1 MTDLGE
7 RTTWSTP
14 LLDRAGRRAELTRLL
29 AGRRSR
35 VVAAIAASL
44 VGGAI
49 VAAGPIAIR
58 IGIDDGIRAA
68 DRDVVVAAG
77 AAYLALLVV
86 GGIVEGVRT
95 VVMAGVGQGMLHE
108 LRCGAVSG
116 LLRLDLADFEEADR
130 GDLQARVTSDVES
143 LSSATES
150 LLPTVVAH
158 TISIVGGLTAVVFL
172 SPPLALVTAVVIV
185 PAAFAGRWLLR
196 RSVVVYPE
204 LFRRNARAVGRLVE
218 LVEGASTV
226 AAHRAGSRRL
236 AVLAEDT
243 NAVVEQSLVAAT
255 MRNWF
260 YSALLVL
267 QSVGTASVVVV
278 GALLVDRG
286 TTTVG
291 EATAAVVALTGVFM
305 PISLLLGQLDEVFS
319 ARTAFGRVAELA
331 ALAPADR
338 TEPVRRSGAGAGPGR
353 GRLELRG
360 VDYRYADGPT
370 VIHGVD
376 LDVAPD
382 ERVALVGATGSGKST
397 VARLAVGLARP
408 TRGTARVDGV
418 DATRAEARSRSILIA
433 QESFLLDA
441 TIADNARLSAPSATA
456 ADVERAAAALGIGAW
471 LSTLPAGV
479 ETPVGPAGARLS
491 LGERQLVALL
501 RAIVADPAVLVL
513 DEATSVLDP
522 ATEALVADALERACR
537 GRVAL
542 VIAHRPATAAR
553 CDRIVVVD
561 QGRIVETGTHAELS
575 QADGRYRRL
584 LADHLQR

>member
-29 AGRRSR
+29 VGRRSR

-172 SPPLALVTAVVIV
+172 SPPLALVTAVMIV

>member
-172 SPPLALVTAVVIV
+172 SPPLALVTAVMIV

>member
-7 RTTWSTP
+7 RTTWSPP

-108 LRCGAVSG
+108 LRRGAVSG

>member
-29 AGRRSR
+29 VGRRSR

-172 SPPLALVTAVVIV
+172 SPPLALVTAVMIV

-397 VARLAVGLARP
+397 IARLAVGLARP